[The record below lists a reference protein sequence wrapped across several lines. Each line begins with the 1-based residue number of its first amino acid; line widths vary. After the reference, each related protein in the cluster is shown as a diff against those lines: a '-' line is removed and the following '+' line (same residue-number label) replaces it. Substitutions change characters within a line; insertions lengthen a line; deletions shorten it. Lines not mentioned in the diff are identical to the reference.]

1 MNESIKF
8 ILSLIAVIIVGLILM
23 VATGLTVYYGFC
35 PPGRAGSVVDTHSIP
50 NADCNCPRP
59 SNCTA
64 EKLCPIEPAELCP
77 IHPLMPAP
85 PDPNACILP
94 CCTPPPKKTIS
105 QWQPA
110 PPRPVLPKLTE
121 EEIAS
126 KTVLEWV
133 MSTRPNSME
142 RLNVLTQLMEFGV
155 EPYVH
160 AMSRRNCKAPYRMCT
175 MCRSDRYEY
184 LRCAMRTRVTANKFG
199 YSVKN
204 KLTKVNPN
212 FLEQFAKDAHWMSL
226 NYNNYLTLEDY
237 EPLTEAYRAFWFI
250 GDDKGKRTECS
261 WCTDAYDPPTHL
273 DCLRTGWGS
282 I

>member
-1 MNESIKF
+1 
-8 ILSLIAVIIVGLILM
+8 
-23 VATGLTVYYGFC
+23 
-35 PPGRAGSVVDTHSIP
+35 
-50 NADCNCPRP
+50 
-59 SNCTA
+59 
-64 EKLCPIEPAELCP
+64 
-77 IHPLMPAP
+77 
-85 PDPNACILP
+85 
-94 CCTPPPKKTIS
+94 
-105 QWQPA
+105 
-110 PPRPVLPKLTE
+110 
-121 EEIAS
+121 
-126 KTVLEWV
+126 
-133 MSTRPNSME
+133 
-142 RLNVLTQLMEFGV
+142 
-155 EPYVH
+155 
-160 AMSRRNCKAPYRMCT
+160 

-204 KLTKVNPN
+204 KLTKVNSN

-250 GDDKGKRTECS
+250 GDDKGKRMECS